1 MCHPRP
7 LFVYFRSIQ
16 TNNAIL
22 YKKLSAKMSIHLRC
36 WNSNSQP
43 LVREFSPRPQLLII
57 LMMQIC
63 QIWQHILQLC
73 SEEWILYNVYILMH
87 ELKQNSVLWRDTSI
101 LHQSNWHC
109 CWCLLMVPACKCKL
123 IMCNKM
129 STYYCNLLGN
139 RQSSK
144 MFPTIVVVKWSKLFP
159 STLTIRVQIQRE
171 STVFIL

>member
-1 MCHPRP
+1 
-7 LFVYFRSIQ
+7 
-16 TNNAIL
+16 
-22 YKKLSAKMSIHLRC
+22 MSIHLRC

-43 LVREFSPRPQLLII
+43 LVCEFSPRPQLLIL

-123 IMCNKM
+123 IMCQFFCWHCHTTSHSPTPHPVKLA
-129 STYYCNLLGN
+129 LLLVPLNGA
-139 RQSSK
+139 S
-144 MFPTIVVVKWSKLFP
+144 M
-159 STLTIRVQIQRE
+159 
-171 STVFIL
+171 

>member
-1 MCHPRP
+1 
-7 LFVYFRSIQ
+7 
-16 TNNAIL
+16 
-22 YKKLSAKMSIHLRC
+22 MSIHLRC

-43 LVREFSPRPQLLII
+43 LVCEFSPRPQLLIL

-109 CWCLLMVPACKCKL
+109 CWYQHVSTNASCVSFSVGTATQLVILPPHIQSNWHCCWCLLMVPACKCKL
-123 IMCNKM
+123 IMCQFFCWHCHTTSHSPTPHPVKLA
-129 STYYCNLLGN
+129 LLLVPLNGA
-139 RQSSK
+139 S
-144 MFPTIVVVKWSKLFP
+144 M
-159 STLTIRVQIQRE
+159 
-171 STVFIL
+171 